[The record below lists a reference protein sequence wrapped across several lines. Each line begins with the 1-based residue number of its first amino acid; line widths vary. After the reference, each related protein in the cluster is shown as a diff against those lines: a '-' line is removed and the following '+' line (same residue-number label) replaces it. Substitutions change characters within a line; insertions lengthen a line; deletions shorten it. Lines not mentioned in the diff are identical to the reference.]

1 MFSVRA
7 ANSLGF
13 GPNSESVT
21 LMAASV
27 PDKPNAPIIVQ
38 ASSVSISIQ
47 WTQPYNGGSQITNY

>member
-38 ASSVSISIQ
+38 ASSVSISI
-47 WTQPYNGGSQITNY
+47 